1 VSNERVMSRQALA
14 QAVLDKVGGP
24 ANVTSLTSCFTRLRF
39 VLKDPSKVQRADLEQ
54 LDGVIS
60 VVNAGGQVQVVIG
73 SDVLQVR
80 EQLEA
85 LLPRQD
91 SEEAAPAPETANL
104 FDRFVN
110 LISAIFQPI
119 LWVLA
124 GTGLLKAF
132 ILVASSFGWLA
143 STSTTYV
150 ILSASADA
158 LFYFLPM
165 FLAFTA
171 AKRFGA
177 NQFVSLTLAG
187 GLLYPS
193 IIGLASAEAPVTFFG
208 IPVVMATYTSSVIPI
223 VVIVWVQS
231 HAERWLK
238 KVLPGM
244 VVNFL
249 SPALIVLILFPLSL
263 MTIGPLTTYLGQAIT
278 NAVGWIYTVS
288 PVAAGFV
295 IGGLAQFLVV
305 FGLHWAMIAVIINEF
320 GTSGQSFTILP
331 FYAGVTA
338 QTGAVLAVFL
348 RTRNA
353 KLKQVAGPAALS
365 GLLSGI
371 SEPAV
376 YGVNLPLRRPFII
389 GLGSAAV
396 GGAVIAAS
404 GVVSHAFAVPS
415 LISMPAALGSGDFT
429 VFVIGV
435 VGAMVLAF
443 VLTYLFGVKE
453 PAAGL
458 PVAGGVTATPAVAAA
473 VRTSRILAPMAGST
487 RTLSE
492 ISDQVFASGSM
503 GKGVALLPADGQ
515 LFAPADGVVIACLPH
530 AYGIRTDDGIE
541 VLVHV
546 GIDTIKLEGE
556 YFRPAVQAGDRV
568 TAGDAIGTVDLK
580 ALTAAGYDSTTV
592 VLVTNSAML
601 SRVERTT
608 HVDVSPGDVLLEVTR

>member
-1 VSNERVMSRQALA
+1 MSRQALA

-80 EQLEA
+80 EQVEA

>member
-1 VSNERVMSRQALA
+1 MSRQALA